1 MTEGLGRKVVVV
13 DDESI
18 LATLLSDRLTTAGFD
33 SCYALNALEA
43 KVLVENFDPDA
54 MVVDLNLG
62 DGPTGIELVV
72 SLQSTYPNLGFVI
85 LSNFTPTPWELKAAR
100 KVAFVRKGEVKEF
113 GLLLEA
119 LESVLRDSR
128 YDQARLS
135 SKLDSPVS
143 GLTKK
148 QLRIL
153 AMISRG
159 LTNAEI
165 ALALEVSSG
174 AIEQVSKR
182 IYSRLG
188 LDSQA
193 GKNRRI
199 QAAQLYRDHTI
210 SGEALWSGNSGLAWV
225 AEMRF
230 HRPPC

>member
-1 MTEGLGRKVVVV
+1 MTSGLGRKVVVV

-18 LATLLSDRLTTAGFD
+18 LATLLADRLVAAGFE
-33 SCYALNALEA
+33 SCYALDAFEA
-43 KVLVENFDPDA
+43 KKLVGSFDPDA

-72 SLQSTYPNLGFVI
+72 SLQASYPNLGFVL
-85 LSNFTPTPWELKAAR
+85 LSNFTPTPWELKGAR

-113 GLLLEA
+113 ALLLEA

-128 YDQARLS
+128 QDQARLS

-153 AMISRG
+153 SMISRG
-159 LTNAEI
+159 LTNVEI
-165 ALALEVSSG
+165 AEALGVSSG
-174 AIEQVSKR
+174 AVEQVTKR

-188 LDSQA
+188 LDSQV

-199 QAAQLYRDHTI
+199 QAAQLYRDHAI
-210 SGEALWSGNSGLAWV
+210 SGEL
-225 AEMRF
+225 R
-230 HRPPC
+230 